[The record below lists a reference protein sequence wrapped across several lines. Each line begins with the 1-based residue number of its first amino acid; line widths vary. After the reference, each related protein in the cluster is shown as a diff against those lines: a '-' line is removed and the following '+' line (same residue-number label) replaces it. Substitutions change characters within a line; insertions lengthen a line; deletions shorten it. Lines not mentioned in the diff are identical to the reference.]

1 MINLVRA
8 ELQRLTR
15 SMWLLAAISVVAS
28 IGWAVLQVVVFMTP
42 QTVTERSVN
51 AAYSMAQ
58 QGYVFALIIG
68 IIVVASEYRHRT
80 ITWALLVTPRR
91 GHVITAKLLA
101 STVIGLLLGVGAAAV
116 TTPVVAILLSAY
128 DYPVWTQDVPWV
140 LLGSIVSVALWCL
153 LGAAVGALIRNMVA
167 AITVAFVWVFY
178 IEWALVMLVPDVGR
192 WTPTGAGK
200 AVSGWTRDAL
210 SSGPFAAGDLLPVW
224 AGGLLM
230 IGYAVAA
237 AVAARLISV
246 RRDVT

>member
-15 SMWLLAAISVVAS
+15 STWLLAAISVVAC
-28 IGWAVLQVVVFMTP
+28 IGWAIVQVVVFMTP
-42 QTVTERSVN
+42 ETANERSVN

-58 QGYVFALIIG
+58 QGYMFVMIIG
-68 IIVVASEYRHRT
+68 IIVVTSEYRHRT

-101 STVIGLLLGVGAAAV
+101 SSLIGFVLGVAAAAV
-116 TTPVVAILLSAY
+116 TTPAVAILLSGY
-128 DYPVWTQDVPWV
+128 EYPVWTPDVPGV

-167 AITVAFVWVFY
+167 AITIAFVWVFY
-178 IEWALVMLVPDVGR
+178 IEWALVMMVPDVGR
-192 WTPTGAGK
+192 WTPTGVAK
-200 AVSGWTRDAL
+200 AVSGWTRDGL
-210 SSGPFAAGDLLPVW
+210 SSFATGDLLPVW

-230 IGYAVAA
+230 IGYAVTA